1 MDGAEAISRMDT
13 TAERYASTFRSSID
27 KVFMKRQ
34 RFNVKFCE
42 AKKELYVTKDELKKL
57 KKKMESLEQENS
69 ELRQVLFSDIPSEQ
83 STVPSNPDKGTS
95 PTQEQ
100 SSVPSTL
107 DKE

>member
-1 MDGAEAISRMDT
+1 VDGAEAISRMDNMKET
-13 TAERYASTFRSSID
+13 YASRFRNSINAL
-27 KVFMKRQ
+27 FTKRK
-34 RFNVKFCE
+34 RFNNKYCE
-42 AKKELYVTKDELKKL
+42 ARNELYVTKDELKKL